1 MILRKALLYIAAAAA
16 LAAAAAVAVVAAA
29 FALYAWMC
37 SYFVPAG
44 AAAVVPCVTA
54 LVFLIIGLSMVAKVR
69 FRKPEPTLAERAADF
84 ARDRPI
90 AALVAALGAGVVAVR
105 NPKTVIAI
113 VAALMEPKA
122 RRKS

>member
-1 MILRKALLYIAAAAA
+1 LILRKAFLCIAAAAA
-16 LAAAAAVAVVAAA
+16 LAAAAAVAVVAAG

-37 SYFVPAG
+37 DYLRPAG
-44 AAAVVPCVTA
+44 AAAVVTGVVA
-54 LVFLIIGLSMVAKVR
+54 LIFLLIGLSMVAKVR
-69 FRKPEPTLAERAADF
+69 FRKPEPTLAERAAEF

-113 VAALMEPKA
+113 VAALLEPKG